1 MLTIGII
8 GKTNTGKTTFF
19 NSATMLAAEISTRPF
34 TTVRPNEGIGRVSTP
49 CVCAEFGVKD
59 DPRNSVCIN
68 GWRFLPIVLID
79 LPGLIKGAWMGKGL
93 GNQFLSVA
101 ATSDALLHIVDIS
114 GSIDA
119 EGRIVEPGVGDPIA
133 DYYDIEEEVGMWYF
147 KTVRSNFDKVMRSV
161 AAGVDVASAF
171 AFVMAGMKVKRA
183 HVEEALKKT
192 GLAGKDLGNW
202 DDEDLKKFAFVLREV
217 SKPTVVVA
225 NKMDLPGAEA
235 NYKKMA
241 KTLKD
246 VIVIPACAEAE
257 LALRRAEQKGLVRYV
272 PGEESFQILDEKALD
287 EKQRWALE
295 YMERFVFSKIMRTGV
310 QYALNTL
317 TFKLMGYKVV
327 YPVANEKKLSD
338 TRGRVLP
345 DAFLLEGNATLTDLA
360 RAVHTDIARTLLY
373 GIDVRTGLH
382 LPANYVL
389 KHNDVVKLVA
399 AAPKRRKKREE

>member
-1 MLTIGII
+1 MLTIGIV

-19 NSATMLAAEISTRPF
+19 NSATMLSAEVSKRPF
-34 TTVRPNEGIGRVSTP
+34 TTVAPNEGIGRVSTP
-49 CVCAEFGVKD
+49 CVCGEFGIKD
-59 DPRNSVCIN
+59 NPRNSLCIS
-68 GWRFLPIVLID
+68 GWRFLPIILID
-79 LPGLIKGAWMGKGL
+79 LPGLIKEAWKGRGL

-133 DYYDIEEEVGMWYF
+133 DYYDIEEELGMWYF
-147 KTVRSNFDKVMRSV
+147 KAVRSNINRVLRSI
-161 AAGVDVASAF
+161 AAGVDTASAF
-171 AFVMAGMKVKRA
+171 AAVLAGMKVRRE
-183 HVEEALKKT
+183 HVEEALRKT
-192 GLAGKDLGNW
+192 GLAVKDPANW
-202 DDEDLKKFAFVLREV
+202 IDEEMKKFAFVLREV

-225 NKMDLPGAEA
+225 NKMDLPGAEE

-272 PGEESFQILDEKALD
+272 PGEESFQILDERALD
-287 EKQRWALE
+287 EKQKWALE

-345 DAFLLEGNATLTDLA
+345 DAFLLERNATITDLA